1 MGTGSGKTFRAVM
14 LIKEL
19 QGELGMD
26 SKAVFLVNSMAL
38 MEQEAASIRLSPAK
52 KMTLVLDMIV
62 ESGQYDIAAEW
73 SQVLSNTLCL
83 IRLNFASGK
92 GRFII
97 SQDTW

>member
-26 SKAVFLVNSMAL
+26 SKAVFLVNSVAL
-38 MEQEAASIRLSPAK
+38 VEQEAASIRLSPTER
-52 KMTLVLDMIV
+52 MTLVLDLIV

-73 SQVLSNTLCL
+73 ILVLSNNTLCL
-83 IRLNFASGK
+83 S
-92 GRFII
+92 
-97 SQDTW
+97 D